1 MTEAL
6 RMIQNKLNAPK
17 NQYNSFG
24 KYSYRSCESIL
35 EAVKPLLKEY
45 NAEVVLT
52 DDIVQIG
59 DRIYVKATAIFTA
72 GEDEVICTAFAREPD
87 AKKGMDEAQVTGATS
102 SYARKYALN
111 GLFLIDD
118 NKDPDTDERHIEQ
131 QARQDARQGRQ
142 PQAPPGLEDKKVGPQ
157 QIEQLT
163 AFAAEVGVSIEAIC
177 ERFHVGTLQDL
188 TMTQWVKAIRNLE
201 ATQKKGSAA

>member
-1 MTEAL
+1 MTDAL

-24 KYSYRSCESIL
+24 KYTYRSCESIL
-35 EAVKPLLKEY
+35 EAVKPLLNEY

-72 GEDEVICTAFAREPD
+72 GDDEVICTAFAREPD
-87 AKKGMDEAQVTGATS
+87 SKKGMDEAQVTGATS
-102 SYARKYALN
+102 SYARKYALS

-118 NKDPDTDERHIEQ
+118 NKDADTDENHIEMNAKQ
-131 QARQDARQGRQ
+131 ERRKAQDDPKIGAT
-142 PQAPPGLEDKKVGPQ
+142 
-157 QIEQLT
+157 QIEQIT
-163 AFAAEVGVSIEAIC
+163 GFASEVGVSIDTIC
-177 ERFHVGTLQDL
+177 ETFHIGTLQDM
-188 TMTQWVKAIRNLE
+188 TMSMWVKATKMLE
-201 ATQKKGSAA
+201 NTQKKGA

>member
-6 RMIQNKLNAPK
+6 RMIQSKLNAPK
-17 NQYNSFG
+17 NLYNSFG
-24 KYSYRSCESIL
+24 KYAYRSCESIL

-72 GEDEVICTAFAREPD
+72 GDDEVICTAYAREPD
-87 AKKGMDEAQVTGATS
+87 TKKGMDESQITGTAS

-118 NKDPDTDERHIEQ
+118 NKDADTDEQHIERETR
-131 QARQDARQGRQ
+131 AKKSDAKADND
-142 PQAPPGLEDKKVGPQ
+142 PKVNPQ
-157 QIEQLT
+157 QIELLT
-163 AFAAEVGVSIEAIC
+163 GLAEEKGVSLEVIC
-177 ERFHVGTLQDL
+177 ETFKVSALQD
-188 TMTQWVKAIRNLE
+188 MTVRMWTK
-201 ATQKKGSAA
+201 ATQMLEKTKGSAA

>member
-6 RMIQNKLNAPK
+6 RNIQSKLNAPK

-35 EAVKPLLKEY
+35 EAVKPLLKEN

-52 DDIVQIG
+52 DEIIEIAGRV
-59 DRIYVKATAIFTA
+59 YVKATAIFTA
-72 GEDEVICTAFAREPD
+72 EDIDEVIVTAYAREPEN
-87 AKKGMDEAQVTGATS
+87 KKGMDESQITGTAS

-118 NKDPDTDERHIEQ
+118 NKDADTDEHQIERN
-131 QARQDARQGRQ
+131 ARA
-142 PQAPPGLEDKKVGPQ
+142 DKKARAEDPKISTEK
-157 QIEQLT
+157 IEQLENI
-163 AFAAEVGVSIEAIC
+163 ANDANVSIEAIC
-177 ERFHVGTLQDL
+177 KRFNLATLQD
-188 TMTQWVKAIRNLE
+188 MTISQFASAIRMLE
-201 ATQKKGSAA
+201 ATMKKQEAKK